1 MDLGSTPGSA
11 SISCLA
17 ASGSTPDTF
26 AEKQPDARVVKLVDT
41 RDLKSLAGNSVP
53 VQVRPRAP
61 IKFLLNTAAYEACS
75 LQLKRS
81 KNPFHNISEYNF
93 RILSLFRHKKTAI
106 KRLFNLPEIP
116 DSSEL
121 KIQAPFLQG
130 SSNNRDYLRRT
141 ILCMLHLQ

>member
-1 MDLGSTPGSA
+1 MVEHDLAKVGVASSNLVSRSKMAEWQNGYAADCKSVDLGSTPGSA

-61 IKFLLNTAAYEACS
+61 FLLPKSNSDISVHILHS
-75 LQLKRS
+75 LSHGK
-81 KNPFHNISEYNF
+81 
-93 RILSLFRHKKTAI
+93 
-106 KRLFNLPEIP
+106 
-116 DSSEL
+116 
-121 KIQAPFLQG
+121 
-130 SSNNRDYLRRT
+130 
-141 ILCMLHLQ
+141 

>member
-61 IKFLLNTAAYEACS
+61 FIYSQTFQLLIKKLI
-75 LQLKRS
+75 R
-81 KNPFHNISEYNF
+81 
-93 RILSLFRHKKTAI
+93 
-106 KRLFNLPEIP
+106 
-116 DSSEL
+116 
-121 KIQAPFLQG
+121 
-130 SSNNRDYLRRT
+130 YLRSFITNYYGKIRKNFGKDV
-141 ILCMLHLQ
+141 LS